1 MPGANTIE
9 TSQMD
14 DRERAF
20 LEAAMPHL
28 DVVYRVARHT
38 SRDHHQAEDLVQET
52 YLRAFAAF
60 ASHRGPSTKAWL
72 VTICLNLARSEG
84 RRRARRVVET
94 SLPEHHEPEARR
106 GERARGSPGQRRP
119 GFGLSALA
127 QLPEEQRLAIVLMD
141 LAGHSASEVAEML
154 GCPRNTVLSRVFRG
168 RQRLASLLVG
178 EDINRDVP

>member
-72 VTICLNLARSEG
+72 VTICLNLARSQG

-94 SLPEHHEPEARR
+94 AMPEPYEPEAP
-106 GERARGSPGQRRP
+106 GGDSP
-119 GFGLSALA
+119 
-127 QLPEEQRLAIVLMD
+127 
-141 LAGHSASEVAEML
+141 AG
-154 GCPRNTVLSRVFRG
+154 G
-168 RQRLASLLVG
+168 
-178 EDINRDVP
+178 

>member
-1 MPGANTIE
+1 
-9 TSQMD
+9 MD
-14 DRERAF
+14 DQGRAF
-20 LEAAMPHL
+20 LEAALPHL

-38 SRDHHQAEDLVQET
+38 SRDHHHAEDLVQET

-60 ASHRGPSTKAWL
+60 SSHRGPSTRAWL

-94 SLPEHHEPEARR
+94 SLPEQQEPEAP
-106 GERARGSPGQRRP
+106 GASVSEEALANIDRAAVSR
-119 GFGLSALA
+119 ALA
-127 QLPEEQRLAIVLMD
+127 QVPEEQRLAIVLMD

-178 EDINRDVP
+178 EDMNRDMP

>member
-1 MPGANTIE
+1 MPAPGFCLLGTRPWPVRMAQDDSSGRAIILPRLASVIGGSWVPGANTIE

-14 DRERAF
+14 DHERAF

-52 YLRAFAAF
+52 FLRAFAAF
-60 ASHRGPSTKAWL
+60 DSHRGPSTKAWL

-94 SLPEHHEPEARR
+94 SLSEHYEPEA
-106 GERARGSPGQRRP
+106 PG
-119 GFGLSALA
+119 
-127 QLPEEQRLAIVLMD
+127 
-141 LAGHSASEVAEML
+141 
-154 GCPRNTVLSRVFRG
+154 
-168 RQRLASLLVG
+168 
-178 EDINRDVP
+178 

>member
-38 SRDHHQAEDLVQET
+38 SRDHHHAEDLVQET

-60 ASHRGPSTKAWL
+60 AGHRGPSTKAWL

-94 SLPEHHEPEARR
+94 SLPEHYEPEAS
-106 GERARGSPGQRRP
+106 GVSVPEEALANVDRASVSR
-119 GFGLSALA
+119 ALA
-127 QLPEEQRLAIVLMD
+127 QAARRATPGDRAHGPGGPQRLGGGRDARLPPQHRA
-141 LAGHSASEVAEML
+141 LAGVPRSPAPGVVA
-154 GCPRNTVLSRVFRG
+154 GRG
-168 RQRLASLLVG
+168 GR
-178 EDINRDVP
+178 EP